1 MRRVVVLSAC
11 TEFLSHPIQE
21 EKHSLVDH
29 LLEVAKRS
37 REIFLQT
44 CFKSPELAFYSGL
57 LHDFGKINPFYQMV
71 FSGRETEEEAE
82 RKYAHEHSRFSA
94 WAAQKLLYKA
104 GLGSDL
110 GDKISVLI
118 YGHHS
123 RIRQH
128 LGDISRNREK
138 IKKSQDVITDNLGRF
153 RLQASEKPEFRC
165 LNWESCEKRF
175 PRPISFDLKLES
187 KNSPDDFLEMSY
199 AFSCMLQADRG
210 SFKEWDVPN
219 FDLHVDTT
227 SQIKQKSVLGD
238 IRTKF
243 QKHVLENYDDSK
255 PISIIN
261 APTGIGKTKVF
272 LDLISRYSDN
282 GKVERMFYFSPLLA
296 LTEDFENKIKD
307 VITARNEQRDILLY
321 NHLYS
326 EYLDEKLERSENPR
340 QIKWVF
346 ENDSFNKKF
355 VITTTQRLLM
365 TIYSNRHRD
374 KIKMA
379 SLRNSLLIIDEV
391 QTIPK
396 PILANL
402 VKVFNKMHQY
412 MGTRF
417 ILVSAT
423 IPHELRDVARIS
435 LPEDIRKKYLKQTE
449 KRISV
454 QRLDVE
460 AIPADR
466 TLVMANTRKKAV
478 RRYREIKQAHPQKE
492 VIYVSSGIRKK
503 DRTKLIGDLKEK
515 SDYIL
520 VSTQVVEAGV
530 DINFSHV
537 FREEAPLDNIIQVM
551 GRLNREGDDK
561 NACLVIYP
569 TEGDPSPYSP
579 LEYKVTQERIRGV
592 KSSIELYGILDSYYC
607 EISEKNRKNTNLA
620 GELERHISRM
630 DFDGVWKFV
639 KGNSMPE
646 DDRDTVFI
654 PDEGDWEDVRSEL
667 VNGMHNRNI
676 KRVGELA
683 ASRPV
688 SLEKIGLDKIDED
701 LMEKNIL
708 LPKKQHLK
716 TIYDEN
722 TGLDAWYPQ

>member
-1 MRRVVVLSAC
+1 MVLSAC
-11 TEFLSHPIQE
+11 TEFFSHPIQE
-21 EKHSLVDH
+21 EKHSLIDH

-37 REIFLQT
+37 EEIFLQA

-71 FSGRETEEEAE
+71 FSGKGTEEEAE
-82 RKYAHEHSRFSA
+82 REYAHEHSRFSA
-94 WAAQKLLYKA
+94 WAAQKLLYKTK
-104 GLGSDL
+104 LDSDL
-110 GDKISVLI
+110 NDKVAVLI

-123 RIRQH
+123 RIRRH

-138 IKKSQDVITDNLGRF
+138 IEKSQGVITDNLKEFAR
-153 RLQASEKPEFRC
+153 QASKKPEFKE
-165 LNWESCEKRF
+165 LDWKSCEKRF

-210 SFKEWDVPN
+210 SFKKWDVPN
-219 FDLHVDTT
+219 FDLHIDTS
-227 SQIKQKSVLGD
+227 SQIKQKSVLGY
-238 IRTKF
+238 IRTEF
-243 QKHVLENYDDSK
+243 QKRVLENFDDSK
-255 PISIIN
+255 PVSIIN

-272 LDLISRYSDN
+272 LDLISGYSDN
-282 GKVERMFYFSPLLA
+282 DKVERMFYFSPLLA
-296 LTEDFENKIKD
+296 LTEDFEGKIKK
-307 VITARNEQRDILLY
+307 VITANNEQKDILIY

-326 EYLDEKLERSENPR
+326 ESLDEKSERSETPR

-402 VKVFNKMHQY
+402 VKVFKKMHQY

-435 LPEDIRKKYLKQTE
+435 LPEDIRKKYLDQTE

-454 QRLDVE
+454 QCLDIE

-478 RRYREIKQAHPQKE
+478 HRYREIKQAHPQKE

-503 DRTKLIGDLKEK
+503 DRTKLIEDLKEK

-530 DINFSHV
+530 DIDFSHV

-551 GRLNREGDDK
+551 GRLNREGDNK

-569 TEGDPSPYSP
+569 TDGNPNPYSP
-579 LEYKVTQERIRGV
+579 LEYKVTQEKIRGV
-592 KSSIELYGILDSYYC
+592 KSSI
-607 EISEKNRKNTNLA
+607 
-620 GELERHISRM
+620 
-630 DFDGVWKFV
+630 
-639 KGNSMPE
+639 
-646 DDRDTVFI
+646 
-654 PDEGDWEDVRSEL
+654 
-667 VNGMHNRNI
+667 
-676 KRVGELA
+676 
-683 ASRPV
+683 
-688 SLEKIGLDKIDED
+688 D
-701 LMEKNIL
+701 L
-708 LPKKQHLK
+708 
-716 TIYDEN
+716 
-722 TGLDAWYPQ
+722 